1 MCNLLS
7 VDSYVCALCNFV
19 QFCVSRY
26 ILSVVFCLVDYDC
39 MPFYLCVISLCDS
52 DCYLV
57 CVSF

>member
-7 VDSYVCALCNFV
+7 VELYVYTYAV

-39 MPFYLCVISLCDS
+39 MPFHLFVILLCDS
-52 DCYLV
+52 DCYVV